1 MGSHTPLYWS
11 STTPDLRVP
20 LPARNLT
27 PLIMGPTIY
36 THVHIKW
43 ITAHNKVI
51 LTVKLISFPKSH
63 IINLLEIMSNIYIK
77 KKIKIIRP
85 WKSSI
90 YKSNFM
96 YELTID
102 YMIFKTF
109 SLFNR
114 FLEYIPMKNKP
125 CLICVKV

>member
-1 MGSHTPLYWS
+1 
-11 STTPDLRVP
+11 
-20 LPARNLT
+20 
-27 PLIMGPTIY
+27 
-36 THVHIKW
+36 
-43 ITAHNKVI
+43 
-51 LTVKLISFPKSH
+51 
-63 IINLLEIMSNIYIK
+63 MSNIYIK

-109 SLFNR
+109 A
-114 FLEYIPMKNKP
+114 
-125 CLICVKV
+125 